1 MKRLT
6 HMLRPA
12 ALLVGTAAF
21 LLASIASANSRI
33 PRDEGF
39 MRRPASVQN
48 RLYSLDGKSD
58 LAAFFAFSIQNQL
71 TEHLGGALVWD
82 YSFTE
87 YVALDVM
94 VGGGNGGLTS
104 LAKKVRETAAKS
116 KGDGKDL
123 EDAGGLMAHASI
135 GIRFTSAY
143 GKLSLLSEWPLHFH
157 AYAVGGIGGAL
168 VNYNGVLACAN
179 NLEGVDDRKKTTC
192 PNNAFRSETAVSPAV
207 NLGVGV
213 RFILN
218 QRFTAR
224 VEIRDVIFLDRW
236 YDEVNF
242 ATPGDNPGKAQS
254 GFTHA
259 PLVMLGVGVTL

>member
-21 LLASIASANSRI
+21 LLATIASADSRI

-48 RLYSLDGKSD
+48 RLYSLDGKQD

-71 TEHLGGALVWD
+71 TEHMGGALVWD

-87 YVALDVM
+87 YIALDIM

-104 LAKKVRETAAKS
+104 LAKRVRSTAKS
-116 KGDGKDL
+116 SGTGADL
-123 EDAGGLMAHASI
+123 EDAGGLLAHASI
-135 GIRFTSAY
+135 GVRFTSAY
-143 GKLSLLSEWPLHFH
+143 GKLSLSSELPLHFH
-157 AYAVGGIGGAL
+157 AYAVGGVGGAL
-168 VNYNGVLACAN
+168 VDYNGVLACASD
-179 NLEGVDDRKKTTC
+179 LVGDTVKKC
-192 PNNAFRSETAVSPAV
+192 DGEAFRSETSISPAV
-207 NLGVGV
+207 NLGVGL

-236 YDEVNF
+236 YDEVSF
-242 ATPGDNPGKAQS
+242 ATPGSNPGQMKG
-254 GFTHA
+254 GFTHV

>member
-1 MKRLT
+1 
-6 HMLRPA
+6 MLRPA

-21 LLASIASANSRI
+21 LLASVASANSRI

-48 RLYSLDGKSD
+48 RLYSLDGKHD

-94 VGGGNGGLTS
+94 VGGGSAGLTN
-104 LAKKVRETAAKS
+104 LAKKVRSTAKS
-116 KGDGKDL
+116 SGIGADL
-123 EDAGGLMAHASI
+123 EDAGGLLAHGSI
-135 GIRFTSAY
+135 GVRFTSAY
-143 GKLSLLSEWPLHFH
+143 GKLSLSSEIPLHFH

-168 VNYNGVLACAN
+168 VDYNGVLACGN
-179 NLEGVDDRKKTTC
+179 DLGEGRTRCADGD
-192 PNNAFRSETAVSPAV
+192 FRSEVALSPAFNV
-207 NLGVGV
+207 GVGV
-213 RFILN
+213 RLIFSQLI
-218 QRFTAR
+218 TAR
-224 VEIRDVIFLDRW
+224 VEVRDVIFLDRW
-236 YDEVNF
+236 YDEVDF
-242 ATPGDNPGKAQS
+242 SKPASNPGTAKS

-259 PLVMLGVGVTL
+259 PLVMIGLGVTL